1 MVAMKNI
8 KMNITTRT
16 STMVPPISETP
27 HMDVWNS
34 NVDLLRSMHVAT
46 VYFYRSTGAPDFFD
60 GDIMREAI
68 GKALVLFFP
77 AAGRLARQEDGRTA
91 IRCEG
96 QGVLFVEADSDACI
110 DDFGDFAC
118 QPAIQQLIPPVQ
130 TTDGIPSYPLYLFQ
144 VTRFK
149 CGGVSFGVKAH
160 HYVKDGVAGI
170 QFINTISD
178 FARGAPVTVIP
189 WVDRTLLRARNP
201 PTPMFPHVEYL
212 PAPGLL
218 PLKSNGTDF
227 SPSVIK
233 ANGANF
239 TAPETKS
246 NGVRNGVHAASE
258 KANGT
263 NYYSAP
269 ETKSNGVTNGVHAAS
284 EKANGTNYY
293 SAQETKSNGVS
304 NGVHAVSDKTN
315 GTNFAALETKS
326 NGVRNGV
333 HAASEKAN
341 GTNYYSAPETKSN
354 GVTNG
359 VHAASEKANGT
370 NYYSAPETKSN
381 GVTNGVHAA
390 SEKANG
396 TNYYSAPETKSNGVA
411 NGVHAASEKANGT
424 NYYSAPETKS
434 NGVSNGVHAVSDK
447 TNGTNFAALETKS
460 NGVRSGLRAAG
471 DKVAVAPLEVAV
483 VVLSEEKLATL
494 KRKVLSKENSIR
506 YSTYEILSA
515 HIWKCVTR
523 ARELDGAQPTKLY
536 IVIDGRARLVPPVPQ
551 DYFGNVVFHTTPMST
566 AGEIVHHPMSYAA
579 GQIHNALARMDDE
592 YVRSALDHL
601 ELQPDLTKVVRN
613 AHLGGDPNLSI
624 TSWARLPIYDCD
636 FGWGRPIFMG
646 PARINYDGI
655 VHVLPSP
662 VNDGSLTLSVGM
674 RSDYM
679 HKFQELILN
688 VEDAE

>member
-27 HMDVWNS
+27 HMDVWVS

-46 VYFYRSTGAPDFFD
+46 VYFYKPTGAPDFFD
-60 GDIMREAI
+60 GDIIREAI
-68 GKALVLFFP
+68 GKALVPFFP

-96 QGVLFVEADSDACI
+96 HGVLFVEADSDAYL

-130 TTDGIPSYPLYLFQ
+130 MTDGISSYPLYLFQ

-178 FARGAPVTVIP
+178 FARGAPVTVSP

-201 PTPMFPHVEYL
+201 PTPKFLHVEYL

-218 PLKSNGTDF
+218 PRKSNGTDF
-227 SPSVIK
+227 SRSVIQ
-233 ANGANF
+233 ANGTNF

-246 NGVRNGVHAASE
+246 NGVKNGVHAASD
-258 KANGT
+258 NT
-263 NYYSAP
+263 NETNLTAP
-269 ETKSNGVTNGVHAAS
+269 ETKSNGVKNGVHAAS
-284 EKANGTNYY
+284 DNTNGTNF
-293 SAQETKSNGVS
+293 AAPETKSNGVKS
-304 NGVHAVSDKTN
+304 GVHAASDKTN
-315 GTNFAALETKS
+315 GTNFAA
-326 NGVRNGV
+326 
-333 HAASEKAN
+333 
-341 GTNYYSAPETKSN
+341 PETKSN
-354 GVTNG
+354 GVKNG
-359 VHAASEKANGT
+359 VHAASDKN
-370 NYYSAPETKSN
+370 N
-381 GVTNGVHAA
+381 GVLNGVH
-390 SEKANG
+390 S
-396 TNYYSAPETKSNGVA
+396 
-411 NGVHAASEKANGT
+411 
-424 NYYSAPETKS
+424 
-434 NGVSNGVHAVSDK
+434 
-447 TNGTNFAALETKS
+447 
-460 NGVRSGLRAAG
+460 AG
-471 DKVAVAPLEVAV
+471 DKVAVAPLECAV
-483 VVLSEEKLATL
+483 VVLSKEKLTTL

-536 IVIDGRARLVPPVPQ
+536 IVIDGRARLVPTVPE
-551 DYFGNVVFHTTPMST
+551 DYFGNVVFHTTPIST
-566 AGEIVHHPMSYAA
+566 AGEIVHHPLSYAA

-592 YVRSALDHL
+592 YLRSALDHL
-601 ELQPDLTKVVRN
+601 EMQPDRTKVVRN

-662 VNDGSLTLSVGM
+662 VSDGSLTLSVGM

-679 HKFQELILN
+679 HTFQELILN
-688 VEDAE
+688 VEDAD

>member
-1 MVAMKNI
+1 MKNI

-16 STMVPPISETP
+16 STMVPPISEIP

-34 NVDLLRSMHVAT
+34 NADLLRSMYVDT

-68 GKALVLFFP
+68 GKALVLSFP

-110 DDFGDFAC
+110 DDFGDFAY
-118 QPAIQQLIPPVQ
+118 QPATQQLIPPVQ
-130 TTDGIPSYPLYLFQ
+130 TTDGIPSYPLFLFQ

-149 CGGVSFGVKAH
+149 CGGVSFGVKVH
-160 HYVKDGVAGI
+160 HYVTDGVAGI

-178 FARGAPVTVIP
+178 FARGAPVTVNP

-201 PTPMFPHVEYL
+201 PTPKFPHVEYL

-233 ANGANF
+233 ANGAN
-239 TAPETKS
+239 
-246 NGVRNGVHAASE
+246 
-258 KANGT
+258 
-263 NYYSAP
+263 YYSAP
-269 ETKSNGVTNGVHAAS
+269 ET
-284 EKANGTNYY
+284 E
-293 SAQETKSNGVS
+293 SNGVS

-326 NGVRNGV
+326 NGVRNG
-333 HAASEKAN
+333 
-341 GTNYYSAPETKSN
+341 
-354 GVTNG
+354 
-359 VHAASEKANGT
+359 
-370 NYYSAPETKSN
+370 
-381 GVTNGVHAA
+381 
-390 SEKANG
+390 
-396 TNYYSAPETKSNGVA
+396 
-411 NGVHAASEKANGT
+411 
-424 NYYSAPETKS
+424 
-434 NGVSNGVHAVSDK
+434 
-447 TNGTNFAALETKS
+447 
-460 NGVRSGLRAAG
+460 LRAAG
-471 DKVAVAPLEVAV
+471 DKVAVAPLEAAV
-483 VVLSEEKLATL
+483 VVLSKEKLATL
-494 KRKVLSKENSIR
+494 KGKVLSKENSIR

-536 IVIDGRARLVPPVPQ
+536 TVIDGRARLVPPVPQ
-551 DYFGNVVFHTTPMST
+551 DYFGNVVFFTTPMST

-592 YVRSALDHL
+592 YIRSALDHL
-601 ELQPDLTKVVRN
+601 ELQPDLTKVIRN
-613 AHLGGDPNLSI
+613 AHLGGDPNLTVI
-624 TSWARLPIYDCD
+624 SWARFPIYDCD

-646 PARINYDGI
+646 PAGINCDGT

-688 VEDAE
+688 EEDAE

>member
-1 MVAMKNI
+1 MKNI

-34 NVDLLRSMHVAT
+34 NVDLLRSMHIAT

-118 QPAIQQLIPPVQ
+118 QPAIQQLITPVQ

-160 HYVKDGVAGI
+160 HYVIDGVAGI

-239 TAPETKS
+239 TA
-246 NGVRNGVHAASE
+246 
-258 KANGT
+258 
-263 NYYSAP
+263 
-269 ETKSNGVTNGVHAAS
+269 
-284 EKANGTNYY
+284 
-293 SAQETKSNGVS
+293 
-304 NGVHAVSDKTN
+304 
-315 GTNFAALETKS
+315 LETKS
-326 NGVRNGV
+326 NGVR
-333 HAASEKAN
+333 
-341 GTNYYSAPETKSN
+341 
-354 GVTNG
+354 
-359 VHAASEKANGT
+359 
-370 NYYSAPETKSN
+370 
-381 GVTNGVHAA
+381 
-390 SEKANG
+390 
-396 TNYYSAPETKSNGVA
+396 

-460 NGVRSGLRAAG
+460 NGVRNGLRAAG
-471 DKVAVAPLEVAV
+471 DKVAVAPLEAAV
-483 VVLSEEKLATL
+483 VVLSKEKLATL
-494 KRKVLSKENSIR
+494 KGKVLSKENSIR

-624 TSWARLPIYDCD
+624 TSLARLPIYDCD

-646 PARINYDGI
+646 PARIKYDGI

-662 VNDGSLTLSVGM
+662 VNDGSLTLSMGM

>member
-1 MVAMKNI
+1 M
-8 KMNITTRT
+8 
-16 STMVPPISETP
+16 
-27 HMDVWNS
+27 
-34 NVDLLRSMHVAT
+34 
-46 VYFYRSTGAPDFFD
+46 
-60 GDIMREAI
+60 EAI
-68 GKALVLFFP
+68 GKALVPFFP

-96 QGVLFVEADSDACI
+96 QGVLFVEADSDAYL

-118 QPAIQQLIPPVQ
+118 QPAIQQLIPPVR
-130 TTDGIPSYPLYLFQ
+130 TTDGMSSYPLYLFQ

-178 FARGAPVTVIP
+178 FARGAPVTVTP
-189 WVDRTLLRARNP
+189 WIDRTLLRARNP
-201 PTPMFPHVEYL
+201 PTPKFLHVEYL

-218 PLKSNGTDF
+218 PRKSNGTDF

-233 ANGANF
+233 ANRTNF
-239 TAPETKS
+239 TAPESKS
-246 NGVRNGVHAASE
+246 NGVKNGVQAA
-258 KANGT
+258 
-263 NYYSAP
+263 
-269 ETKSNGVTNGVHAAS
+269 
-284 EKANGTNYY
+284 
-293 SAQETKSNGVS
+293 
-304 NGVHAVSDKTN
+304 SDKTN
-315 GTNFAALETKS
+315 GTNFAAPESKS
-326 NGVRNGV
+326 NAVKNGV
-333 HAASEKAN
+333 HAASDEN
-341 GTNYYSAPETKSN
+341 N
-354 GVTNG
+354 GVING
-359 VHAASEKANGT
+359 VH
-370 NYYSAPETKSN
+370 
-381 GVTNGVHAA
+381 
-390 SEKANG
+390 
-396 TNYYSAPETKSNGVA
+396 
-411 NGVHAASEKANGT
+411 
-424 NYYSAPETKS
+424 
-434 NGVSNGVHAVSDK
+434 
-447 TNGTNFAALETKS
+447 
-460 NGVRSGLRAAG
+460 AAG
-471 DKVAVAPLEVAV
+471 DKVAVAPLECAV
-483 VVLSEEKLATL
+483 VVLSKEKLAIL

-536 IVIDGRARLVPPVPQ
+536 VVIDGRARLVPPVPQ

-566 AGEIVHHPMSYAA
+566 AGEIVHHPLSYAA
-579 GQIHNALARMDDE
+579 GQIHSALARMDDE
-592 YVRSALDHL
+592 YLKSALDYL
-601 ELQPDLTKVVRN
+601 ETQPDRTQVVRN

-679 HKFQELILN
+679 HTFQKLILN